1 VLFDFGGTLDA
12 DGIHWAPRFYGA
24 YRAAGG
30 QLDYPAFE
38 RHFSASG
45 RELGRLPGI
54 KGLGFRSLVEAQ
66 AQLVCRLV
74 PDGAGVD
81 PGAIA
86 QAFHAAAVATVAR
99 NRPVLDRLRS
109 EGRAGRGGYRLG
121 VISNFTGNLDP
132 CLVELDLRR
141 CFEVVAD
148 SGVVGVSK
156 PDPRI
161 FSDALVRLGVPPG
174 RAWMVGDNFETDIRP
189 AAALG
194 LATCWLAPPDRPVP
208 AGGGGGG
215 GGGIGTAPTAR
226 IARLLDLED
235 VLSACTA

>member
-12 DGIHWAPRFYGA
+12 DGVHWAPRFHAA
-24 YRAAGG
+24 YRTAGG
-30 QLDYPAFE
+30 RLDYPAFE
-38 RHFSASG
+38 RHFNASD
-45 RELGRLPGI
+45 RELERLPGI

-81 PGAIA
+81 PSAIA
-86 QAFHAAAVATVAR
+86 QAFHAAAVATVTR
-99 NRPVLDRLRS
+99 NRPLLDRLRGGGQGS
-109 EGRAGRGGYRLG
+109 RGHRLG
-121 VISNFTGNLDP
+121 VVSNFTGNLDP

-161 FSDALVRLGVPPG
+161 FTDALARLGVAPG

-194 LATCWLAPPDRPVP
+194 LATCWLAPPDRPAP
-208 AGGGGGG
+208 AGEGRGS
-215 GGGIGTAPTAR
+215 APTAR
-226 IARLLDLED
+226 IARLPDLED